1 MDKYMERM
9 KKAKESREAFKAAT
23 ERGIPP
29 PKKEKKRK
37 AAEDLP
43 MYKQL
48 AAMQRKTVALNR
60 VPKEK
65 IPTNSFLTQP

>member
-1 MDKYMERM
+1 MDHESSWKDKYMERM

-37 AAEDLP
+37 ATEDLP
-43 MYKQL
+43 MYK
-48 AAMQRKTVALNR
+48 
-60 VPKEK
+60 
-65 IPTNSFLTQP
+65 